1 MKTNLFTLNPI
12 KHSLTTCNAVSI
24 GISAFLV
31 YGKHEFDVK

>member
-12 KHSLTTCNAVSI
+12 KHSLTTCNAVS